1 VGKSEGGKDCCGTIL
16 FLIFGLKFLLSLFPS
31 GVWFRTLR
39 SFQILS
45 LVGRGWLYKDPW
57 LLCFEPFRVLYS
69 LQPVYWS
76 YTACS
81 VSSWE
86 SWSCYLCP
94 VPCLEVEGCWKS
106 KCAWEGWLGREMP
119 RSAHCYLWESFGK
132 IPAVFSVANFQLW
145 RPHLRQP
152 WLPVLFFLSDSGN
165 PNYVVALAP
174 PCVPAQD
181 CCSTSGCLGL
191 LGAWAGS
198 LSVSSLYTL

>member
-1 VGKSEGGKDCCGTIL
+1 MWEKSEGGKECSGTIL
-16 FLIFGLKFLLSLFPS
+16 ILIFALKFLLSLFPS

-57 LLCFEPFRVLYS
+57 LFCFEPCRSLTVLYS

-86 SWSCYLCP
+86 SWSCCLCP
-94 VPCLEVEGCWKS
+94 VPCLEVEGCRKS
-106 KCAWEGWLGREMP
+106 KCAREGWLGREMP

-152 WLPVLFFLSDSGN
+152 WLPVLLFFPLRLREPQLCCGIGATLCPSSGLVCYLWLPRFAWGLGREPLS
-165 PNYVVALAP
+165 
-174 PCVPAQD
+174 
-181 CCSTSGCLGL
+181 
-191 LGAWAGS
+191 
-198 LSVSSLYTL
+198 